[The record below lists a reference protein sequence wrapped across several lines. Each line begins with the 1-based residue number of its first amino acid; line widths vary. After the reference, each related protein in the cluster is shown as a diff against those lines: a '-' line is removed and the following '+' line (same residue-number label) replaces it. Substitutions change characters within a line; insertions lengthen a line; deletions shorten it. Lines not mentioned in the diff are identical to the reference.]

1 VGDVEALQLGLV
13 AGDVLV
19 SEEEVRDDIA
29 DR

>member
-19 SEEEVRDDIA
+19 PEEEIRDDVA
-29 DR
+29 DG